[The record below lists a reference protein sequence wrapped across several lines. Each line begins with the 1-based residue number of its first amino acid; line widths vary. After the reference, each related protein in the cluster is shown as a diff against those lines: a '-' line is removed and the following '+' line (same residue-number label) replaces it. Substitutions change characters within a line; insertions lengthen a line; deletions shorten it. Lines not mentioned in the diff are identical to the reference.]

1 MKIKGEFVLR
11 ELVGETILVPVGRT
25 ALQLNGMITL
35 NPVSAQIWRGLDQGG
50 RPTKRFCRASWTG
63 LTWRPTRLVRI
74 WTNF

>member
-35 NPVSAQIWRGLDQGG
+35 NPVSAQIWRGLEPGGVLRRDSAG
-50 RPTKRFCRASWTG
+50 RPG
-63 LTWRPTRLVRI
+63 PV
-74 WTNF
+74 